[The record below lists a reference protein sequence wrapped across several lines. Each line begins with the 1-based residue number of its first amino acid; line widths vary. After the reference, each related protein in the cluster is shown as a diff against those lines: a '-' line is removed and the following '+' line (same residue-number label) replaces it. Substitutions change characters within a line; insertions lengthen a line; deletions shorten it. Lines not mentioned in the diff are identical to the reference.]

1 MEDTLTMDTPESL
14 LGQVL
19 SRSYR
24 LETLIAEG
32 GASLVFEAERMR
44 PPRRKVALKL
54 LHPALQN
61 DREMSALFQHEA
73 EVLGQLRHEHAV
85 ELLDMGHTDEDLP
98 FVVLELLRGETLRQ
112 RLERDGPLPV
122 PEVGQLVQQA
132 AAALEALHE
141 LSVVHRDVRPGNLF
155 LAGQPDAELHVKLM
169 DFALALS
176 FSPRPPQGQSEVVG
190 SEGYMSPEQF
200 RGELHET
207 DGATDQFALA
217 VVAYEALCGRR
228 PFDAGEADE
237 LLRQVNSGTFTP
249 VTARARGLP
258 PQVNQALARA
268 LDPDKQKRH
277 DSVTAFAG
285 ELCQVLRRQ
294 PVTAPQKIVE
304 PPPRPAATGAR
315 VPGLPPAPQP
325 EQAAAGQTPL
335 AVAAPAAPR
344 LPSPMALEP
353 EPALPEP
360 QVDDLEDQLIGG
372 LTLMDSPSPVAEL
385 VEEDTSLTPPPVL
398 AALDAE
404 DTSVARPPAREG
416 APAAPPAAPAALD
429 GQTIMLDDG
438 LADELASGEAPG
450 AGRGA
455 AGVEQEAAL
464 AGHTLLGDDDFLD
477 QLAESTPPPVDRPA
491 VDPDSQK
498 PLQALP
504 RSRPGAPAK
513 PSPPAP
519 APPAPSPAANAKPA
533 PPGARSSGDK
543 SPEIVT
549 VFQGDAWA
557 RAEAMARGDL
567 PTTPEATG
575 EASSRPPT
583 AQQPVQQR
591 TTLKL
596 PQVSNKTM
604 PLAVAAG
611 VGVALLVL
619 VLLYVFVFS

>member
-169 DFALALS
+169 DFALALG

-315 VPGLPPAPQP
+315 VPACRRPHNPSRLLP
-325 EQAAAGQTPL
+325 GKRRWPL
-335 AVAAPAAPR
+335 LHRPLRGSPR
-344 LPSPMALEP
+344 PWRSNRSPRCPSRRSM
-353 EPALPEP
+353 
-360 QVDDLEDQLIGG
+360 
-372 LTLMDSPSPVAEL
+372 TWR
-385 VEEDTSLTPPPVL
+385 TS
-398 AALDAE
+398 
-404 DTSVARPPAREG
+404 
-416 APAAPPAAPAALD
+416 
-429 GQTIMLDDG
+429 
-438 LADELASGEAPG
+438 
-450 AGRGA
+450 
-455 AGVEQEAAL
+455 
-464 AGHTLLGDDDFLD
+464 
-477 QLAESTPPPVDRPA
+477 
-491 VDPDSQK
+491 
-498 PLQALP
+498 
-504 RSRPGAPAK
+504 
-513 PSPPAP
+513 
-519 APPAPSPAANAKPA
+519 
-533 PPGARSSGDK
+533 
-543 SPEIVT
+543 
-549 VFQGDAWA
+549 
-557 RAEAMARGDL
+557 
-567 PTTPEATG
+567 
-575 EASSRPPT
+575 
-583 AQQPVQQR
+583 
-591 TTLKL
+591 
-596 PQVSNKTM
+596 
-604 PLAVAAG
+604 
-611 VGVALLVL
+611 
-619 VLLYVFVFS
+619 